1 MSDCTKLDGAVHVD
15 SGAIGSIL
23 LRYAWPILLSQL
35 AQEMYNVADCA
46 VVGRFAGEFALAAAG
61 TAALPMSVAVNFFV
75 GFSSGAST
83 LIASLFGARRHDDLT
98 RMISSVMRMTF
109 VSGLLLSAVIFL
121 LSGSYLTFTAVPADV
136 APFAL
141 VYLRICSLGVCA
153 QMINNMATAVLR
165 SVGDS
170 RSPMR
175 LFLFSAAV
183 NLAGDLLLVVGMH
196 AGIAGAAAATAA
208 SQWILSV
215 MLLLRLRRLDPDIRF
230 FGSSS
235 GSDTREQLMTVLGRG
250 IPAGL
255 QAFFM
260 SVSSILIR
268 FYINGFGADAIG
280 GMNVFARIEG
290 LCYLPS
296 FAYGIALTAF
306 VGQNLGAGQP
316 ERIRDSVRLSIRW
329 MFIIMLPLTGILCVL
344 APVLARIFTEDSGII
359 MNAAEAVRYTLPL
372 YTVYAVN
379 QVYLGAVKGMG
390 NTVYPMKC
398 TFVCYALFRVI
409 WCALL
414 IGRFHTMK
422 VVYLSYAVSF
432 LIMTAMILPVY
443 IRMIRRECSPAGTH
457 ANA

>member
-208 SQWILSV
+208 SQW
-215 MLLLRLRRLDPDIRF
+215 
-230 FGSSS
+230 
-235 GSDTREQLMTVLGRG
+235 
-250 IPAGL
+250 
-255 QAFFM
+255 
-260 SVSSILIR
+260 
-268 FYINGFGADAIG
+268 
-280 GMNVFARIEG
+280 
-290 LCYLPS
+290 
-296 FAYGIALTAF
+296 
-306 VGQNLGAGQP
+306 
-316 ERIRDSVRLSIRW
+316 
-329 MFIIMLPLTGILCVL
+329 
-344 APVLARIFTEDSGII
+344 
-359 MNAAEAVRYTLPL
+359 
-372 YTVYAVN
+372 
-379 QVYLGAVKGMG
+379 
-390 NTVYPMKC
+390 
-398 TFVCYALFRVI
+398 
-409 WCALL
+409 
-414 IGRFHTMK
+414 
-422 VVYLSYAVSF
+422 
-432 LIMTAMILPVY
+432 
-443 IRMIRRECSPAGTH
+443 
-457 ANA
+457 